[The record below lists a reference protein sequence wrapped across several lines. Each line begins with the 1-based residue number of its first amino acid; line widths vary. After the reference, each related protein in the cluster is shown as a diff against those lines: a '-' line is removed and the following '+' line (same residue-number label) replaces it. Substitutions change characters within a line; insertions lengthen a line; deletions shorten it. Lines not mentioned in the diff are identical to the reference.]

1 MSYSVAAFTAN
12 FQCQF
17 AGRGFEWS
25 CIKNFLKNPVVYF
38 AFEHFVFSATELQ
51 LDNAKAAVLTAFD
64 VRSDQFTFFASCNI
78 RVLFLYRISAVY
90 VVIFFAYFASC
101 DTLVIT
107 PAFPS
112 ISLKIL
118 IHLSMLFPI
127 FILILFRFII
137 SCLAKQPLVGGWLQ
151 CAVCTGFGSND
162 RAHPRVRTRGVL
174 LLPQSR
180 GVSSTPDHTRHHE
193 PHS

>member
-101 DTLVIT
+101 D
-107 PAFPS
+107 PR
-112 ISLKIL
+112 
-118 IHLSMLFPI
+118 H
-127 FILILFRFII
+127 
-137 SCLAKQPLVGGWLQ
+137 
-151 CAVCTGFGSND
+151 
-162 RAHPRVRTRGVL
+162 HPRVPFNFLENSYPSLYVVSNIHFDIVSFHHQ
-174 LLPQSR
+174 LPRQAAIGWWLVTMCSMY
-180 GVSSTPDHTRHHE
+180 GFWFK
-193 PHS
+193 